1 MENLN
6 NISISSDDSE
16 DDIPFAQRVA
26 QKRSGNSNITVP
38 KKKKEDNLKPMSSAF
53 SETDDSPST
62 PASKVVRREP
72 VIEVTPPPEPSPY
85 QPRRVPLSKSNSRM
99 SELPDTEEMVPEDS
113 FKSSSSV
120 ISRASSSASSRS
132 KKSTK
137 EEKENEKRRREEEK
151 QTKKQQ
157 KEFEKKNSKAVK
169 EAEKLV
175 NKQTDK
181 AEVNKYL
188 VVVVDPAAVSCPP
201 GSEVLN
207 LLQNPASGKPE
218 HVFQFQVEQ
227 LPVPGSLTWRRKVL
241 SYSVSASGDVQLQEQ
256 WQEEARA
263 LVFVSTEF
271 LVEKIAARALDSWA
285 EDCKRR
291 LGGHVTLM
299 VYNYEDYFKKETNAR
314 QRVKTAGVRG
324 EAASSRDVARVRE
337 AVTRYEVEE
346 SLVSLSL
353 DSTAD
358 HLTFSRS
365 QTKGWRDL
373 AGSVFHQTRAVAEAP
388 EKLKKGMSGSG
399 GFSFWARA
407 DSRDCVDSKNLTEYW
422 KQMLMQVSSGAG
434 LEKVS
439 AIVSRYPS
447 PAQLLAAYARCGSEK
462 ECAELVAG
470 LEVRRTDNVL
480 GGTRKVGPDIG
491 RRIYTVL
498 TQRSEDTLLT
508 TK

>member
-26 QKRSGNSNITVP
+26 QKRSGNSNITIP

-62 PASKVVRREP
+62 PASKAGRREP

-207 LLQNPASGKPE
+207 LLQNPPSGKP
-218 HVFQFQVEQ
+218 
-227 LPVPGSLTWRRKVL
+227 
-241 SYSVSASGDVQLQEQ
+241 
-256 WQEEARA
+256 
-263 LVFVSTEF
+263 
-271 LVEKIAARALDSWA
+271 
-285 EDCKRR
+285 
-291 LGGHVTLM
+291 
-299 VYNYEDYFKKETNAR
+299 
-314 QRVKTAGVRG
+314 
-324 EAASSRDVARVRE
+324 
-337 AVTRYEVEE
+337 
-346 SLVSLSL
+346 
-353 DSTAD
+353 
-358 HLTFSRS
+358 
-365 QTKGWRDL
+365 
-373 AGSVFHQTRAVAEAP
+373 
-388 EKLKKGMSGSG
+388 
-399 GFSFWARA
+399 
-407 DSRDCVDSKNLTEYW
+407 
-422 KQMLMQVSSGAG
+422 
-434 LEKVS
+434 
-439 AIVSRYPS
+439 
-447 PAQLLAAYARCGSEK
+447 
-462 ECAELVAG
+462 
-470 LEVRRTDNVL
+470 
-480 GGTRKVGPDIG
+480 
-491 RRIYTVL
+491 
-498 TQRSEDTLLT
+498 
-508 TK
+508 